1 LVPNSD
7 KSGNYAGHLY
17 RSSFDQPI
25 SPPGYADP
33 QADYYAFIGVALG
46 ALGALGT
53 DFLSHLVI
61 FITDMFKLLQVF
73 VRKIR
78 IFRRIRK
85 IHSTLYD
92 PTAPIRKRI
101 AVVRVSIWH
110 LSSLTPEKR
119 WCGCKWWL
127 TV

>member
-46 ALGALGT
+46 ALGT

-61 FITDMFKLLQVF
+61 FITDMFKLLQCF
-73 VRKIR
+73 V
-78 IFRRIRK
+78 RK